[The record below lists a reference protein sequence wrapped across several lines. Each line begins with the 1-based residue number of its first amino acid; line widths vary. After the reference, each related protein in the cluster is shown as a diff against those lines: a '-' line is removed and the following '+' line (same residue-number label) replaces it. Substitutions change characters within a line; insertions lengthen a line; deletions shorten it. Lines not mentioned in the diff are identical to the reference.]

1 MQKKIIN
8 FNEII
13 SFNTHL
19 MILLMLSIQGCSG
32 NKEIEKLY
40 MNKDPNDLIKIE
52 ISSID
57 LPRIIYNH
65 DIISEKEYY
74 YFPVLLKI
82 TNTSDQKLTID
93 SYIRVAG
100 VKFPPRQ
107 GIILDTCGAISYE
120 GRRYDMLN
128 MYFPHTKVLKPNQ
141 YIVDTAFYNHCQLFN
156 GLFQVRYAG
165 KILDKKNNRIDNIK
179 YQILSN
185 TIYLNYDSLFKYN
198 LYSH

>member
-8 FNEII
+8 FHEII
-13 SFNTHL
+13 SFNTYL

-40 MNKDPNDLIKIE
+40 MNTDPNNLIKIE

-65 DIISEKEYY
+65 DIISKKEYY

-82 TNTSDQKLTID
+82 TNTCDQKLIID
-93 SYIRVAG
+93 SYIRVAEPI
-100 VKFPPRQ
+100 FPPRK
-107 GIILDTCGAISYE
+107 GIILDTCGVISYE
-120 GRRYDMLN
+120 GRRYDALN
-128 MYFPHTKVLKPNQ
+128 MYFPQTKVLKPKQ
-141 YIVDTAFYNHCQLFN
+141 FIADTAFYNHCQLFN

-165 KILDKKNNRIDNIK
+165 KILDKKNNRIDNAK
-179 YQILSN
+179 YQVFSN
-185 TIYLNYDSLFKYN
+185 TIYLNYDSLFRNN